1 MTENAPGTNDIDA
14 LTRAGIIHDDT
25 TGGPQNETA

>member
-1 MTENAPGTNDIDA
+1 MTSGAPGTNDIDA
-14 LTRAGIIHDDT
+14 LAKAGIIHDAT